1 MRNYLRSFLTK
12 EAAGQFIRLAF
23 IGGLN
28 TVVDFALFNVGYGW
42 VHFSLFWSVTIAF
55 TIATALSYV
64 LNRRWTFRLSAG
76 GGSVRETMWFYVVN
90 LAAWGV
96 TVAIVSGA
104 EAIFGDLDLFQA
116 NLAKVVAT
124 ALILIPKFAGYRD
137 VVFGKAL
144 RSEERGSVSVE

>member
-1 MRNYLRSFLTK
+1 
-12 EAAGQFIRLAF
+12 
-23 IGGLN
+23 
-28 TVVDFALFNVGYGW
+28 
-42 VHFSLFWSVTIAF
+42 
-55 TIATALSYV
+55 
-64 LNRRWTFRLSAG
+64 
-76 GGSVRETMWFYVVN
+76 VN